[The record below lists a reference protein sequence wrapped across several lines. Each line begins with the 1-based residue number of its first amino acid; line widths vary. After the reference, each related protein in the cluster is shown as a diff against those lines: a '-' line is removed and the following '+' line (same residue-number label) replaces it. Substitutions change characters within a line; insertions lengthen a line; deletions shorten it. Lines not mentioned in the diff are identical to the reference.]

1 MSEVSIPVD
10 LFNPGQ
16 VFACLGLIE
25 AADILLGGAAGGF
38 QWDTGERDMF
48 VLSADGTDDPV
59 AAVLA
64 FLAEADPKEV
74 VPRGWSPPPKKTKS
88 AEESESS
95 EKNESMNGAASRVE
109 EATFVASSAEEMSLP
124 IAFGGGNQPRVLLS
138 HWADGS
144 SRDSF
149 KLYSGNR
156 SAFGIAN
163 AMLRGTTKK
172 AKGKT
177 SGAEDLET
185 KGLRQLFREDRAAL
199 VAAPFHVLTPMR
211 GSFNFDPRGAWTGLD
226 AGYSPNDQG
235 HQVLASPVVEILAA
249 WGLEYAR
256 PEEIAERKIRYHVW
270 RPSLPPL
277 LARAVL
283 AGARG
288 VAETICFR
296 FDLSLSGKNKVV
308 TFATQE
314 ALS

>member
-1 MSEVSIPVD
+1 MSEASIPVD

-16 VFACLGLIE
+16 VFACLGLLE
-25 AADILLGGAAGGF
+25 AAEVLLGGAEGGF
-38 QWDTGERDMF
+38 QWDAGDRDLFM
-48 VLSADGTDDPV
+48 LRADGVGNPV
-59 AAVLA
+59 EAVLA

-74 VPRGWSPPPKKTKS
+74 VPRGWSPPPKKTKKTDAGNAS
-88 AEESESS
+88 EEDDPTSRDS
-95 EKNESMNGAASRVE
+95 SRVE
-109 EATFVASSAEEMSLP
+109 EVTFVAGAADEMSLP
-124 IAFGGGNQPRVLLS
+124 IALGGGNLPRVVLS

-177 SGAEDLET
+177 SAAGELET
-185 KGLRQLFREDRAAL
+185 KGLRQLFVEDSAAL

-235 HQVLASPVVEILAA
+235 HQVLASPIVEILAA
-249 WGLEYAR
+249 WGLEHAR
-256 PEEIAERKIRYHVW
+256 PEEIADYEIRYHVW
-270 RPSLPPL
+270 RPLLPPL

-283 AGARG
+283 AGAHG

-308 TFATQE
+308 TFAIQE
-314 ALS
+314 ASS